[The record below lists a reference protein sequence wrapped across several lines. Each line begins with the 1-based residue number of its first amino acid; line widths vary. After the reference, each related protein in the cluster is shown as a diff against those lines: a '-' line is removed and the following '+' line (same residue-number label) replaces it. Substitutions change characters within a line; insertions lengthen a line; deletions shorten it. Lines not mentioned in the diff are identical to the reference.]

1 MVLSTTTTVRVFT
14 RPELYASTCDEL
26 NHLVGRIA
34 TLDDG
39 MTEAN
44 NLLER
49 FGQVLVIRCEPAIV
63 LAVQRSLDGT
73 NNLELRLA
81 PTSSAGNHIEAFQ
94 VRLKFLLTL
103 MQLRYL

>member
-1 MVLSTTTTVRVFT
+1 MVLSTTTTVRVFA

-26 NHLVGRIA
+26 YDLVGRIA
-34 TLDDG
+34 PFDDG

-49 FGQVLVIRCEPAIV
+49 FGQVLVVRCEPTVV

-73 NNLELRLA
+73 NNLELSLA
-81 PTSSAGNHIEAFQ
+81 PTSPAWNHVEAFQ